1 MAQMKYY
8 YELTISSSPHVHSPV
23 TTQTIMRDVL
33 IALAPAMVGSV
44 VFFGAR
50 ALTVTL
56 VSVLACVFFEWA
68 YCRLMHKHCKVY
80 DLSAVVTGVLLAFV
94 CPPTIPYWILIIGD
108 FFAIILV
115 KMLFGGIGRNI
126 VNPALAARAFMFSWP
141 VAMSTWIKAGWEN
154 QASLF
159 SSADIVTA
167 ATPLASMHQGVFD
180 PAAGTVRDMFFGNV
194 GGCIGETSAALLLVG
209 FVYLLVR
216 KVITWHTP
224 VVFIATVFVLYL
236 AFTGDVMM
244 AVSQILAGGLF
255 IGAIFMATDYVT
267 TPITTRGRVVF
278 ALGCGVITFIIRYF
292 CAYPEGVSFSILI
305 MNILT
310 PFIEKWTAKEP
321 LGGVK

>member
-1 MAQMKYY
+1 MAK
-8 YELTISSSPHVHSPV
+8 LTVSAAPHIHSGASTNRIMLDVIIALLPATAASVIIFGLKSLIVIAACVITALVGEALFNIV
-23 TTQTIMRDVL
+23 TKRKQTI
-33 IALAPAMVGSV
+33 G
-44 VFFGAR
+44 
-50 ALTVTL
+50 
-56 VSVLACVFFEWA
+56 
-68 YCRLMHKHCKVY
+68 
-80 DLSAVVTGVLLAFV
+80 DLSAVVTGLLLALNLSTNV
-94 CPPTIPYWILIIGD
+94 PAWQCVVGTL
-108 FFAIILV
+108 FAIVCV
-115 KMLFGGIGRNI
+115 KCLFGGLGCNFA
-126 VNPALAARAFMFSWP
+126 NPAITGRVFMLVAFSA
-141 VAMSTWIKAGWEN
+141 VAGGANPTIV
-154 QASLF
+154 
-159 SSADIVTA
+159 DIATS
-167 ATPLASMHQGVFD
+167 ATPLEQLGKGETLELMDLFLGLH
-180 PAAGTVRDMFFGNV
+180 
-194 GGCIGETSAALLLVG
+194 GGAIGETCILALILG

-267 TPITTRGRVVF
+267 TPITTRGREVF

>member
-1 MAQMKYY
+1 MAK
-8 YELTISSSPHVHSPV
+8 LTVSAAPHFHSGASTNRIMLDVIIALLPATAASVIIFGLKSLIVIAACVITALVGEALFNIV
-23 TTQTIMRDVL
+23 TKRKQTI
-33 IALAPAMVGSV
+33 G
-44 VFFGAR
+44 
-50 ALTVTL
+50 
-56 VSVLACVFFEWA
+56 
-68 YCRLMHKHCKVY
+68 
-80 DLSAVVTGVLLAFV
+80 DLSAVVTGLLLALNLSTNV
-94 CPPTIPYWILIIGD
+94 PAWQCVVGTL
-108 FFAIILV
+108 FAIVCV
-115 KMLFGGIGRNI
+115 KCLFGGLGCNFA
-126 VNPALAARAFMFSWP
+126 NPAITGRVFMLVAFSA
-141 VAMSTWIKAGWEN
+141 VAGGANPT
-154 QASLF
+154 
-159 SSADIVTA
+159 IVELTTS
-167 ATPLASMHQGVFD
+167 ATPLEQLGKGETLELMDLFLGLH
-180 PAAGTVRDMFFGNV
+180 
-194 GGCIGETSAALLLVG
+194 GGAIGETCILALILG

>member
-1 MAQMKYY
+1 MAKLTVSAAPHIHSGASTNRIMLDVIIALLPATVASVVIFGMKSLIVLAACVITALVG
-8 YELTISSSPHVHSPV
+8 EALFNIITKRK
-23 TTQTIMRDVL
+23 QTI
-33 IALAPAMVGSV
+33 G
-44 VFFGAR
+44 
-50 ALTVTL
+50 
-56 VSVLACVFFEWA
+56 
-68 YCRLMHKHCKVY
+68 
-80 DLSAVVTGVLLAFV
+80 DLSAVVTGLLLALNLSTNV
-94 CPPTIPYWILIIGD
+94 PAWQCVIGTL
-108 FFAIILV
+108 FAIVCV
-115 KMLFGGIGRNI
+115 KCLFGGLGCNFA
-126 VNPALAARAFMFSWP
+126 NPAITGRVFMLVAFSA
-141 VAMSTWIKAGWEN
+141 VAGGANPTIV
-154 QASLF
+154 
-159 SSADIVTA
+159 DITTT
-167 ATPLASMHQGVFD
+167 ATPLEQLAKGESLELMDLFLGLH
-180 PAAGTVRDMFFGNV
+180 
-194 GGCIGETSAALLLVG
+194 GGAIGETCILALIVG

-224 VVFIATVFVLYL
+224 VVFIVTVFALYL
-236 AFTGDVMM
+236 VFTGDVMM

>member
-1 MAQMKYY
+1 MAKLTVSAAPHIHSGASTNRIMLDVIIALLPATVASVVIFGMKSLIVLAACVITALVG
-8 YELTISSSPHVHSPV
+8 EALFNIITKRK
-23 TTQTIMRDVL
+23 QTI
-33 IALAPAMVGSV
+33 G
-44 VFFGAR
+44 
-50 ALTVTL
+50 
-56 VSVLACVFFEWA
+56 
-68 YCRLMHKHCKVY
+68 
-80 DLSAVVTGVLLAFV
+80 DLSAVVTGLLLALNLSTNV
-94 CPPTIPYWILIIGD
+94 PAWQCVIGTL
-108 FFAIILV
+108 FAIICV
-115 KMLFGGIGRNI
+115 KCLFGGLGCNFANPAITGRVFMLVAFSAVAGGANPTI
-126 VNPALAARAFMFSWP
+126 VNLTTS
-141 VAMSTWIKAGWEN
+141 
-154 QASLF
+154 
-159 SSADIVTA
+159 
-167 ATPLASMHQGVFD
+167 ATPLEQLGKGEALELMDLFLGLH
-180 PAAGTVRDMFFGNV
+180 
-194 GGCIGETSAALLLVG
+194 GGAIGETCILALIIG

-244 AVSQILAGGLF
+244 ALSQILAGGLF

>member
-1 MAQMKYY
+1 MAK
-8 YELTISSSPHVHSPV
+8 LTVSAAPHIHSGAS
-23 TTQTIMRDVL
+23 TSRIMLDVL
-33 IALAPAMVGSV
+33 IALLPATAAAV
-44 VFFGAR
+44 VIFGIKSLIVIA
-50 ALTVTL
+50 
-56 VSVLACVFFEWA
+56 ACVLTAVVGEALFNIVTK
-68 YCRLMHKHCKVY
+68 RKQTIG
-80 DLSAVVTGVLLAFV
+80 DLSAVVTGLLLALNLSTNV
-94 CPPTIPYWILIIGD
+94 PAWQCVVGTL
-108 FFAIILV
+108 FAIVCV
-115 KMLFGGIGRNI
+115 KCLFGGLGCNFA
-126 VNPALAARAFMFSWP
+126 NPAITGRVFMLVAFSA
-141 VAMSTWIKAGWEN
+141 VAGGANPT
-154 QASLF
+154 
-159 SSADIVTA
+159 IVDLTTS
-167 ATPLASMHQGVFD
+167 ATPLEQLGKGETLDLMDLFLGLH
-180 PAAGTVRDMFFGNV
+180 
-194 GGCIGETSAALLLVG
+194 GGAIGETCIVALIVG

-244 AVSQILAGGLF
+244 ALSQILAGGLF

>member
-1 MAQMKYY
+1 MAK
-8 YELTISSSPHVHSPV
+8 LTVSAAPHIHSGASTNRIMLDVIIALLPATAASVIIFGLKSLIVIAACVITALVGEALFNIV
-23 TTQTIMRDVL
+23 TKRKQTI
-33 IALAPAMVGSV
+33 G
-44 VFFGAR
+44 
-50 ALTVTL
+50 
-56 VSVLACVFFEWA
+56 
-68 YCRLMHKHCKVY
+68 
-80 DLSAVVTGVLLAFV
+80 DLSAVVTGLLLALNLSTNV
-94 CPPTIPYWILIIGD
+94 PAWQCVVGTL
-108 FFAIILV
+108 FAIVCV
-115 KMLFGGIGRNI
+115 KCLFGGLGCNFA
-126 VNPALAARAFMFSWP
+126 NPAITGRVFMLVAFSA
-141 VAMSTWIKAGWEN
+141 VAGGANPT
-154 QASLF
+154 
-159 SSADIVTA
+159 IVELTTS
-167 ATPLASMHQGVFD
+167 ATPLEQLGKGETLELMDLFLGLH
-180 PAAGTVRDMFFGNV
+180 
-194 GGCIGETSAALLLVG
+194 GGAIGETCILALILG

-292 CAYPEGVSFSILI
+292 CAYPDGVSFSILI

>member
-1 MAQMKYY
+1 MAK
-8 YELTISSSPHVHSPV
+8 LTVSAAPHIHSGASTNRIMLDVIIALLPATAASVIIFGLKSLIVIAACVITALVGEALFNIV
-23 TTQTIMRDVL
+23 TKRKQTI
-33 IALAPAMVGSV
+33 G
-44 VFFGAR
+44 
-50 ALTVTL
+50 
-56 VSVLACVFFEWA
+56 
-68 YCRLMHKHCKVY
+68 
-80 DLSAVVTGVLLAFV
+80 DLSAVVTGLLLALNLSTNV
-94 CPPTIPYWILIIGD
+94 PAWQCVVGTL
-108 FFAIILV
+108 FAIVCV
-115 KMLFGGIGRNI
+115 KCLFGGLGCNFA
-126 VNPALAARAFMFSWP
+126 NPAITGRVFMLVAFSA
-141 VAMSTWIKAGWEN
+141 VAGGANPTIV
-154 QASLF
+154 
-159 SSADIVTA
+159 DITTT
-167 ATPLASMHQGVFD
+167 ATPLEQLAKGESQNLLDLFLGLH
-180 PAAGTVRDMFFGNV
+180 
-194 GGCIGETSAALLLVG
+194 GGAIGETCILALILG

>member
-1 MAQMKYY
+1 MAK
-8 YELTISSSPHVHSPV
+8 LTVSAAPHIHSGAS
-23 TTQTIMRDVL
+23 TNRIMLDVL
-33 IALAPAMVGSV
+33 IALLPATVASV
-44 VFFGAR
+44 VIFGLKSLIVIA
-50 ALTVTL
+50 
-56 VSVLACVFFEWA
+56 ACVITALVGEALFNIVTK
-68 YCRLMHKHCKVY
+68 RKQTIG
-80 DLSAVVTGVLLAFV
+80 DLSAVVTGLLLALNLSTNV
-94 CPPTIPYWILIIGD
+94 PAWQCVIGTL
-108 FFAIILV
+108 FAIICV
-115 KMLFGGIGRNI
+115 KCLFGGLGCNFA
-126 VNPALAARAFMFSWP
+126 NPAITGRVFMLVAFSA
-141 VAMSTWIKAGWEN
+141 VAGGANPT
-154 QASLF
+154 
-159 SSADIVTA
+159 IVDLTTS
-167 ATPLASMHQGVFD
+167 ATPLEQLGKGETLELMDLFLGLH
-180 PAAGTVRDMFFGNV
+180 
-194 GGCIGETSAALLLVG
+194 GGAIGETCILALILG

-244 AVSQILAGGLF
+244 ALSQILAGGLF

>member
-1 MAQMKYY
+1 MAK
-8 YELTISSSPHVHSPV
+8 LTVSAAPHIHSGASTNRILLDVIIALLPATAASVIIFGLKSLIVIAACVITALVGEALFNIV
-23 TTQTIMRDVL
+23 TKRKQTI
-33 IALAPAMVGSV
+33 G
-44 VFFGAR
+44 
-50 ALTVTL
+50 
-56 VSVLACVFFEWA
+56 
-68 YCRLMHKHCKVY
+68 
-80 DLSAVVTGVLLAFV
+80 DLSAVVTGLLLALNLSTNV
-94 CPPTIPYWILIIGD
+94 PAWQCVVGTL
-108 FFAIILV
+108 FAIVCV
-115 KMLFGGIGRNI
+115 KCLFGGLGCNFA
-126 VNPALAARAFMFSWP
+126 NPAITGRVFMLVAFSA
-141 VAMSTWIKAGWEN
+141 VAGGANPT
-154 QASLF
+154 
-159 SSADIVTA
+159 IVELTTS
-167 ATPLASMHQGVFD
+167 ATPLEQLGKGETLELMDLFLGLH
-180 PAAGTVRDMFFGNV
+180 
-194 GGCIGETSAALLLVG
+194 GGAIGETCILALILG

-278 ALGCGVITFIIRYF
+278 ALGCGVITFFIRYF

>member
-1 MAQMKYY
+1 MAK
-8 YELTISSSPHVHSPV
+8 LTVSAAPHIHSGASTNRIMLDVIIALLPATAASVIIFGLKSLIVIAACVITALVGEALFNIV
-23 TTQTIMRDVL
+23 TKRKQTI
-33 IALAPAMVGSV
+33 G
-44 VFFGAR
+44 
-50 ALTVTL
+50 
-56 VSVLACVFFEWA
+56 
-68 YCRLMHKHCKVY
+68 
-80 DLSAVVTGVLLAFV
+80 DLSAVVTGLLLALNLSTNV
-94 CPPTIPYWILIIGD
+94 PAWQCVVGTL
-108 FFAIILV
+108 FAIICV
-115 KMLFGGIGRNI
+115 KCLFGGLGCNFA
-126 VNPALAARAFMFSWP
+126 NPAITGRVFMLVAFSA
-141 VAMSTWIKAGWEN
+141 VAGGANPT
-154 QASLF
+154 
-159 SSADIVTA
+159 IVELTTS
-167 ATPLASMHQGVFD
+167 ATPLEQLGKGETLELMDLFLGLH
-180 PAAGTVRDMFFGNV
+180 
-194 GGCIGETSAALLLVG
+194 GGAIGETCILALILG

-267 TPITTRGRVVF
+267 TPITTRGRVLF

>member
-1 MAQMKYY
+1 MAK
-8 YELTISSSPHVHSPV
+8 LTVSAAPHIHSGAS
-23 TTQTIMRDVL
+23 TNRIMLDVL
-33 IALAPAMVGSV
+33 IALLPATAASV
-44 VFFGAR
+44 VIFGLKSLIVIA
-50 ALTVTL
+50 
-56 VSVLACVFFEWA
+56 ACVITALVGEALFNIVT
-68 YCRLMHKHCKVY
+68 KKKQTIG
-80 DLSAVVTGVLLAFV
+80 DLSAVVTGLLLALNLSTNV
-94 CPPTIPYWILIIGD
+94 PAWQCVIGTL
-108 FFAIILV
+108 FAIICV
-115 KMLFGGIGRNI
+115 KCLFGGLGCNFA
-126 VNPALAARAFMFSWP
+126 NPAITGRVFMLVAFSA
-141 VAMSTWIKAGWEN
+141 VAGGANPT
-154 QASLF
+154 
-159 SSADIVTA
+159 IVDLTTS
-167 ATPLASMHQGVFD
+167 ATPLEQLGKGETLELMDLFLGLH
-180 PAAGTVRDMFFGNV
+180 
-194 GGCIGETSAALLLVG
+194 GGAIGETCILALIIG

-244 AVSQILAGGLF
+244 ALSQILAGGLF

>member
-1 MAQMKYY
+1 MAK
-8 YELTISSSPHVHSPV
+8 LTVSAAPHIHSGASTNRIMLDVIIALLPATAASVIIFGLKSLIVIAACVITALVGEALFNIV
-23 TTQTIMRDVL
+23 TKRKQTI
-33 IALAPAMVGSV
+33 G
-44 VFFGAR
+44 
-50 ALTVTL
+50 
-56 VSVLACVFFEWA
+56 
-68 YCRLMHKHCKVY
+68 
-80 DLSAVVTGVLLAFV
+80 DLSAVVTGLLLALNLSTNV
-94 CPPTIPYWILIIGD
+94 PAWQCVIGTL
-108 FFAIILV
+108 FAIICV
-115 KMLFGGIGRNI
+115 KCLFGGLGCNFA
-126 VNPALAARAFMFSWP
+126 NPAITGRVFMLVAFSA
-141 VAMSTWIKAGWEN
+141 VAGGANPT
-154 QASLF
+154 
-159 SSADIVTA
+159 IVDLTTS
-167 ATPLASMHQGVFD
+167 ATPLEQLGKGETLELMDLFLGLH
-180 PAAGTVRDMFFGNV
+180 
-194 GGCIGETSAALLLVG
+194 GGAIGETCILALIIG

-244 AVSQILAGGLF
+244 ALSQILAGGLF

>member
-1 MAQMKYY
+1 MAK
-8 YELTISSSPHVHSPV
+8 LTVSAAPHIHSGASTNRIMLDVIIALLPATAASVIIFGLKSLIVIAACVITALVGEALFNIV
-23 TTQTIMRDVL
+23 TKRKQTI
-33 IALAPAMVGSV
+33 G
-44 VFFGAR
+44 
-50 ALTVTL
+50 
-56 VSVLACVFFEWA
+56 
-68 YCRLMHKHCKVY
+68 
-80 DLSAVVTGVLLAFV
+80 DLSAVVTGLLLALNLSTNV
-94 CPPTIPYWILIIGD
+94 PAWQCVVGTL
-108 FFAIILV
+108 FAIVCV
-115 KMLFGGIGRNI
+115 KCLFGGLGCNFA
-126 VNPALAARAFMFSWP
+126 NPAITGRVFMLVAFSA
-141 VAMSTWIKAGWEN
+141 VAGGANPT
-154 QASLF
+154 
-159 SSADIVTA
+159 IVDLTTS
-167 ATPLASMHQGVFD
+167 ATPLEQLGKGETLELMDLFLGLH
-180 PAAGTVRDMFFGNV
+180 
-194 GGCIGETSAALLLVG
+194 GGAIGETCILALIIG

-244 AVSQILAGGLF
+244 ALSQILAGGLF